1 MKRKILSFILAVC
14 VLLSVAPLTVT
25 AADDTTDS
33 GYKMGDIIELGSYP
47 QSEVKDS
54 ALIAELDKLDK
65 NWKSYDYSYGTG
77 RWQDQLSY
85 LDMNYADISYGG
97 EKYRAVTFSQYRPN
111 LAYRQSTEDNSNQGS
126 NGYLT
131 DNVYYFK
138 YEPLKWRVIDP
149 VEGFVICTQAIDSRA
164 YRENYYCP
172 DNSYEYYCFVDY
184 ERYASDWK
192 VSEIRTWLNGDF
204 SSTAFTDDELSKI
217 GTTENESKS
226 TEDSEYDGAK
236 SYDKVFLLSYYDVV
250 NNKYGFNTDQDAEDS
265 ARTVTPTDY
274 AKCQG
279 IAVEN
284 SSTVAWLL
292 RSPYDS
298 GYTSGI
304 SKEGLIGLGKIDITE
319 YGIVPAFKLNP
330 AGYEISV
337 TFDLNGGEWADGYT
351 APTSYLS
358 NEALQFPTDAN
369 VKKTG
374 FMLEGWEETSR
385 SDTSVSYKAKWTAR
399 MYDLK
404 YTLAYKDLGLTGKNE
419 LLQCVEY
426 GKDYVY
432 TFETAPK
439 GCGYIVD
446 NFYVKIADASGNMQL
461 LDKSKYAIDTKNCTI
476 TIPGELVKGNI
487 EIYIERDWKNYTVKF
502 NDTGSAT
509 IADKTVHW
517 NDKVLDG
524 VADPTRN
531 DGYEFMGWVADNPKP
546 WVATPNTTYGEIA
559 DDDSL
564 TTITLLGVWKDFM
577 YPSIIG
583 LENGKT
589 YCGARKFEV
598 EDNGPIAA
606 VFVNNT
612 YAQPD
617 NDGLYTA
624 PVADGAYEIIVLD
637 GGGNKTKITITVN
650 ADHSYGDWKYDE
662 DSHWKECANGDSV
675 IEKGEHTYEWITDK
689 EATETETGVA
699 HEECSVCH
707 AKRNENTE
715 VSKLPTKWDNI
726 KAWFIGI
733 FAKIIKWFVDMINS
747 IC

>member
-1 MKRKILSFILAVC
+1 MKRK
-14 VLLSVAPLTVT
+14 LLSIILILCMLLSIAPLTVW
-25 AADDTTDS
+25 AAVDYDADS
-33 GYKMGDIIELGSYP
+33 YKFGDIIEFGSYP

-54 ALIAELDKLDK
+54 ALIAELDKVNK
-65 NWKSYDYSYGTG
+65 NWVSYDYSYGTG

-111 LAYRQSTEDNSNQGS
+111 VAYRQSTDYYSNQGS
-126 NGYLT
+126 NGYFT

-164 YRENYYCP
+164 YRENYYVP
-172 DNSYEYYCFVDY
+172 DIYDRYCFVDY

-204 SSTAFTDDELSKI
+204 SSMAFTDDELSKI

-226 TEDSEYDGAK
+226 VSDSKYDGAK
-236 SYDKVFLLSYYDVV
+236 SYDKIFLLSYYDVV
-250 NNKYGFNTDQDAEDS
+250 NDKYGFNTDQDAEDS

-279 IAVEN
+279 IAVKN
-284 SSTVAWLL
+284 SNTVAWIL
-292 RSPYDS
+292 RSPDDS
-298 GYTSGI
+298 VCTSGV
-304 SKEGLIGLGKIDITE
+304 SKEGIIGLGLIDGTE

-358 NEALQFPTDAN
+358 NEALQLPTDAN

-374 FMLEGWEETSR
+374 LLFEGWEETSR
-385 SDTSVSYKAKWTAR
+385 SDTSVSYKAKWTAK

-419 LLQCVEY
+419 LLQSVEY

-432 TFETAPK
+432 TFDTAPK
-439 GCGYIVD
+439 GCEYIID
-446 NFYVKIADASGNMQL
+446 NFYVKIADASGNIQL
-461 LDKSKYAIDTKNCTI
+461 IDKSRYAIDTKNCTI

-487 EIYIERDWKNYTVKF
+487 EIYIERDWKDYTVKF
-502 NDTGSAT
+502 KDTGSAT

-524 VADPTRN
+524 VADPTRD
-531 DGYEFMGWVADNPKP
+531 DGFEFVGWVAENPKP
-546 WVATPNTTYGEIA
+546 WVATSSTTYGEIA

-564 TTITLLGVWKDFM
+564 TTITLLGAWRDVV

-583 LENGKT
+583 LEDGKT
-589 YCGARKFEV
+589 YCGARKFKV
-598 EDNGPIAA
+598 NDNGTIAA

-617 NDGLYTA
+617 NDGYYTA
-624 PVADGAYEIIVLD
+624 PVADGAYEIRVLD
-637 GGGNKTKITITVN
+637 GGGNETKATITVN
-650 ADHSYGDWKYDE
+650 ADHIYGDWKFD
-662 DSHWKECANGDSV
+662 DTDHWKECSNGDSV
-675 IEKGEHTYEWITDK
+675 IEKGEHTFEWITDK
-689 EATETETGVA
+689 EASESEAGVK

-707 AKRNENTE
+707 ATRNENTE
-715 VSKLPTKWDNI
+715 IPRIPTKWEKI
-726 KAWFIGI
+726 KAWFVDL
-733 FAKIIKWFVDMINS
+733 FTKIIKWIVDVINTV
-747 IC
+747 C